1 MKRTTCCVVGGGP
14 AGMVLGLLLAR
25 AGVEVTVLE
34 KHEDFLHDF
43 RGDTVH
49 PATLQLLDD
58 LGLGERFARL
68 PQTRIT
74 EVVLP
79 DEAGGVRRIGDFGAL
94 RKWGVRHPYVAIV
107 PQWDLLDLL
116 ADAARAEPGFRL
128 EMGTAVTS
136 LVHEG
141 GRVAGVRYR
150 RGGAEAEREL
160 RADLTVVCN
169 GRNSVL
175 AAAAGLRVTEI
186 DVPFDTWWFRL
197 SRRDGEHVG
206 RLTRRPGRGRFAIV
220 IPREGYFQIGYVAR
234 KGTDGRLRARGIDAF
249 RRDVAELLP
258 EYADRVGELVS
269 MDDVKLLDVLL
280 NRLRRWHV
288 EGLLCLGDAA
298 HAMSPVGGV
307 GINLAVQDAVATA
320 TLLAERLRR
329 GAVRGADLAR
339 VRRRRLPSL
348 LLVQAL
354 QRIMHADLAG
364 PLVSGGQ
371 AGPAGPLLTAARW
384 WPALQTAAVYLVG
397 VGFRP
402 ERAPAFARRGRVQ
415 AYRVGRGKRAA
426 MAAASTASKSGGGVH
441 CGGTAA
447 GTGSPRTTRPSEYCA
462 KAT

>member
-1 MKRTTCCVVGGGP
+1 MERTTCCVVGGGP

-49 PATLQLLDD
+49 PATLQLLDE

-74 EVVLP
+74 DVVLP
-79 DEAGGVRRIGDFGAL
+79 DGAGGVRRIGDFGAL
-94 RKWGVRHPYVAIV
+94 RGWGVRHPYVAIV

-116 ADAARAEPGFRL
+116 ADAARAEPAFRL
-128 EMGTAVTS
+128 EMGTAATS
-136 LVHEG
+136 LVHER

-150 RGGAEAEREL
+150 TSGPGGEDVEGEI
-160 RADLTVVCN
+160 RADLTVACT

-175 AAAAGLRVTEI
+175 PATAGLGVTEF

-197 SRRDGEHVG
+197 SRREGEQVDQ
-206 RLTRRPGRGRFAIV
+206 LTRRPGRGRFAIV

-234 KGTDGRLRARGIDAF
+234 KGTDNRLRARGIDAF

-269 MDDVKLLDVLL
+269 MDDVKLLDVRL
-280 NRLRRWHV
+280 NRRRRWHA
-288 EGLLCLGDAA
+288 EGLLCIGDAA

-320 TLLAERLRR
+320 TLLAGRLRR
-329 GAVRGADLAR
+329 GAVSGADLAR

-354 QRIMHADLAG
+354 QRLMHADLAG
-364 PLVSGGQ
+364 PILSGEQ
-371 AGPAGPLLTAARW
+371 AGPAGWIMTAAQWVPLLRT
-384 WPALQTAAVYLVG
+384 LAVYLVG
-397 VGFRP
+397 VGLRP
-402 ERAPAFARRGRVQ
+402 ERAPVSARRQVIPEDQ
-415 AYRVGRGKRAA
+415 AD
-426 MAAASTASKSGGGVH
+426 GGPLAV
-441 CGGTAA
+441 
-447 GTGSPRTTRPSEYCA
+447 P
-462 KAT
+462 

>member
-1 MKRTTCCVVGGGP
+1 
-14 AGMVLGLLLAR
+14 MVLGLLLAR

-49 PATLQLLDD
+49 PATLQLLDE

-74 EVVLP
+74 DVVLP
-79 DEAGGVRRIGDFGAL
+79 DGAGGVRRIGDFGAL
-94 RKWGVRHPYVAIV
+94 RRWGVRHPYVAIV

-116 ADAARAEPGFRL
+116 ADAARAEPAFRL
-128 EMGTAVTS
+128 EMGTAATS
-136 LVHEG
+136 LIHEG

-150 RGGAEAEREL
+150 TSGPGGEEVEAEI
-160 RADLTVVCN
+160 RADLTVACN
-169 GRNSVL
+169 GRNSAL
-175 AAAAGLRVTEI
+175 PAAAGLGVTEF

-197 SRRDGEHVG
+197 SRREGEQVG
-206 RLTRRPGRGRFAIV
+206 QLTRRPGRGRFAIV
-220 IPREGYFQIGYVAR
+220 IPREDYFQIGYVAR

-269 MDDVKLLDVLL
+269 MDDVKLLDVRL

-288 EGLLCLGDAA
+288 EGLLCIGDAA

-320 TLLAERLRR
+320 ALLAGRLRR
-329 GAVRGADLAR
+329 GAVSGADLAR

-348 LLVQAL
+348 LLVQVL

-364 PLVSGGQ
+364 PLLSGRQ
-371 AGPAGPLLTAARW
+371 AGPAGWIMTAAQWVPVLRT
-384 WPALQTAAVYLVG
+384 LAVYLVG
-397 VGFRP
+397 VGLRP
-402 ERAPAFARRGRVQ
+402 ERAPASARRG
-415 AYRVGRGKRAA
+415 AA
-426 MAAASTASKSGGGVH
+426 PEGQSVA
-441 CGGTAA
+441 C
-447 GTGSPRTTRPSEYCA
+447 TRPESRSR
-462 KAT
+462 

>member
-1 MKRTTCCVVGGGP
+1 
-14 AGMVLGLLLAR
+14 MVLGLLLAR

-49 PATLQLLDD
+49 PATLRLLDD
-58 LGLGERFARL
+58 LGLGDCFARL

-79 DEAGGVRRIGDFGAL
+79 DGAGGVRRIGDFRAL

-107 PQWDLLDLL
+107 PQWDLLNLL
-116 ADAARAEPGFRL
+116 ADAARVEPAFRL
-128 EMGTAVTS
+128 ERGAAVTS
-136 LVHEG
+136 LIHEG

-150 RGGAEAEREL
+150 TSGPGGGTAEL
-160 RADLTVVCN
+160 RADLTVACN

-175 AAAAGLRVTEI
+175 PAAAGLGVTEF

-197 SRRDGEHVG
+197 SRREGEQVEQ
-206 RLTRRPGRGRFAIV
+206 LTRRPGRGRFAIV

-234 KGTDGRLRARGIDAF
+234 KGTDSRLRARGIDAF

-269 MDDVKLLDVLL
+269 MDDVKLLDV
-280 NRLRRWHV
+280 RLDRRRRWHA
-288 EGLLCLGDAA
+288 EGLLCIGDAA

-307 GINLAVQDAVATA
+307 GVNLAVQDAVATA
-320 TLLAERLRR
+320 NLLAGRLRR
-329 GAVRGADLAR
+329 GAVRGRDLAR

-348 LLVQAL
+348 VLVQAL

-364 PLVSGGQ
+364 PIRSGEQ
-371 AGPAGPLLTAARW
+371 AGPPGRLMTAARW
-384 WPALQTAAVYLVG
+384 LPVLRTFAVYLVG
-397 VGFRP
+397 VGLRP
-402 ERAPAFARRGRVQ
+402 ERAPASARRGGTPEEHTALVQ
-415 AYRVGRGKRAA
+415 SV
-426 MAAASTASKSGGGVH
+426 
-441 CGGTAA
+441 
-447 GTGSPRTTRPSEYCA
+447 P
-462 KAT
+462 

>member
-1 MKRTTCCVVGGGP
+1 MERTRCCVVGGGP

-74 EVVLP
+74 DVVLP
-79 DEAGGVRRIGDFGAL
+79 DGAGGVRRIGDFGAL
-94 RKWGVRHPYVAIV
+94 RRWGVRHPYVAIV
-107 PQWDLLDLL
+107 PQWDLLNLL
-116 ADAARAEPGFRL
+116 ADAAREEPGFRL
-128 EMGTAVTS
+128 VMGTAVTS
-136 LVHEG
+136 LIHED

-150 RGGAEAEREL
+150 TSEAVDGEL
-160 RADLTVVCN
+160 RADLTVACN
-169 GRNSVL
+169 GRNSAL
-175 AAAAGLRVTEI
+175 PAAAGLGVTEFA
-186 DVPFDTWWFRL
+186 VPFDTWWFRL
-197 SRRDGEHVG
+197 SRRDGEQVG
-206 RLTRRPGRGRFAIV
+206 ELTRRPGRGRFAIV
-220 IPREGYFQIGYVAR
+220 IPREDYFQIGYVAR

-269 MDDVKLLDVLL
+269 MDDVKLLDVRLT
-280 NRLRRWHV
+280 RLRRWHV
-288 EGLLCLGDAA
+288 EGLLCIGDAA

-320 TLLAERLRR
+320 TLLAGRLRR
-329 GAVRGADLAR
+329 GGVRGADLAR

-348 LLVQAL
+348 LVVQAL

-364 PLVSGGQ
+364 PLRSGRQ
-371 AGPAGPLLTAARW
+371 AGPVGRLMAAAQWVPGLRT
-384 WPALQTAAVYLVG
+384 LAVYLVG
-397 VGFRP
+397 VGLRP
-402 ERAPAFARRGRVQ
+402 ERALGGRAPV
-415 AYRVGRGKRAA
+415 
-426 MAAASTASKSGGGVH
+426 
-441 CGGTAA
+441 CGG
-447 GTGSPRTTRPSEYCA
+447 PVRP
-462 KAT
+462 

>member
-1 MKRTTCCVVGGGP
+1 
-14 AGMVLGLLLAR
+14 MVLGLLLAR

-49 PATLQLLDD
+49 PATLRLLDE

-74 EVVLP
+74 DVVLP
-79 DEAGGVRRIGDFGAL
+79 DGAGGVRRIGDFGAL
-94 RKWGVRHPYVAIV
+94 RRWGVRHPYVAIV

-116 ADAARAEPGFRL
+116 ADAARAEPAFRL

-150 RGGAEAEREL
+150 TSGPGGEEVEGEI
-160 RADLTVVCN
+160 RADLTVACN

-175 AAAAGLRVTEI
+175 PAAAGLAVTEF

-197 SRRDGEHVG
+197 SRREGEQVG
-206 RLTRRPGRGRFAIV
+206 ELTRRPGRGRFAIV

-269 MDDVKLLDVLL
+269 MDDVKLLDVRLD
-280 NRLRRWHV
+280 RLRRWHV
-288 EGLLCLGDAA
+288 EGLLCIGDAA

-320 TLLAERLRR
+320 TLLAGRLQR
-329 GAVRGADLAR
+329 GAVRGTDLAR
-339 VRRRRLPSL
+339 IRRRRLPSL

-364 PLVSGGQ
+364 PIVSGRQ
-371 AGPAGPLLTAARW
+371 AGPPGRLMTAAQWLPGLRT
-384 WPALQTAAVYLVG
+384 LAVYLVG
-397 VGFRP
+397 VGLRP
-402 ERAPAFARRGRVQ
+402 EHAPASARRGVTPDDRFV
-415 AYRVGRGKRAA
+415 A
-426 MAAASTASKSGGGVH
+426 
-441 CGGTAA
+441 
-447 GTGSPRTTRPSEYCA
+447 
-462 KAT
+462 

>member
-1 MKRTTCCVVGGGP
+1 MERTTCCVVGGGP

-49 PATLQLLDD
+49 PATLQLLDE

-74 EVVLP
+74 DVVLP
-79 DEAGGVRRIGDFGAL
+79 DGSGGVRRIGDFGAL
-94 RKWGVRHPYVAIV
+94 RRWGVRHPYVAIV

-116 ADAARAEPGFRL
+116 ADAARVEPVFRL
-128 EMGTAVTS
+128 EMGTAATS
-136 LVHEG
+136 LILER

-150 RGGAEAEREL
+150 TSGPGGAEVDGEI
-160 RADLTVVCN
+160 RADLTVACN

-175 AAAAGLRVTEI
+175 PAAAGLGVTEFG
-186 DVPFDTWWFRL
+186 VPFDTWWFRL
-197 SRRDGEHVG
+197 SRRDGEQVG
-206 RLTRRPGRGRFAIV
+206 QLTRRPGRGRFAIV

-234 KGTDGRLRARGIDAF
+234 KGTDGRLRARGIEAF

-269 MDDVKLLDVLL
+269 MDDVKLLDVRL
-280 NRLRRWHV
+280 NRLRRWHA
-288 EGLLCLGDAA
+288 EGLLCIGDAA

-320 TLLAERLRR
+320 TLLAGRLRR
-329 GAVRGADLAR
+329 GAVSGADLAR
-339 VRRRRLPSL
+339 IRRRRLPSL

-364 PLVSGGQ
+364 PLASGEQ
-371 AGPAGPLLTAARW
+371 AGPPGWIMTAARW
-384 WPALQTAAVYLVG
+384 LPFLRTLAVYLVG
-397 VGFRP
+397 VGLRP
-402 ERAPAFARRGRVQ
+402 ERAPISARRHVTPGATPV
-415 AYRVGRGKRAA
+415 
-426 MAAASTASKSGGGVH
+426 
-441 CGGTAA
+441 
-447 GTGSPRTTRPSEYCA
+447 SPRCRGR
-462 KAT
+462 

>member
-1 MKRTTCCVVGGGP
+1 MERTTCCVVGGGP

-49 PATLQLLDD
+49 PATLQLLDE

-74 EVVLP
+74 DVVLP
-79 DEAGGVRRIGDFGAL
+79 DGDGGVRRIGDFGAL
-94 RKWGVRHPYVAIV
+94 RRWGVRHPYVAIV

-116 ADAARAEPGFRL
+116 AGAARAEPAFRL
-128 EMGTAVTS
+128 ELGTAATS

-150 RGGAEAEREL
+150 TTGPGGEEVEGEL
-160 RADLTVVCN
+160 RATLTVACD
-169 GRNSVL
+169 GRDSAL
-175 AAAAGLRVTEI
+175 PAAAGLAVTEL

-197 SRRDGEHVG
+197 SRREGEQVG
-206 RLTRRPGRGRFAIV
+206 QLTRRPGPGRFAIV

-234 KGTDGRLRARGIDAF
+234 KGTDSRLRARGIDAF

-269 MDDVKLLDVLL
+269 MDDVKLLDVRL

-320 TLLAERLRR
+320 TLLAGPLRR
-329 GAVRGADLAR
+329 GAVSGAELAR

-348 LLVQAL
+348 LLVQVL
-354 QRIMHADLAG
+354 QRLMHADLAG
-364 PLVSGGQ
+364 PLVSGRQ
-371 AGPAGPLLTAARW
+371 AGPAGRLLSAAQWVPVLRT
-384 WPALQTAAVYLVG
+384 LAVYLVG
-397 VGFRP
+397 VGLRP
-402 ERAPAFARRGRVQ
+402 ERAPLSARRQVMPEEQ
-415 AYRVGRGKRAA
+415 
-426 MAAASTASKSGGGVH
+426 SDGG
-441 CGGTAA
+441 
-447 GTGSPRTTRPSEYCA
+447 PLPIP
-462 KAT
+462 

>member
-1 MKRTTCCVVGGGP
+1 
-14 AGMVLGLLLAR
+14 MVLGLLLAR

-43 RGDTVH
+43 RGDTVQ

-74 EVVLP
+74 DVVLP
-79 DEAGGVRRIGDFGAL
+79 DGAGGVRSIGDFGAL

-116 ADAARAEPGFRL
+116 ADAARAEPAFRL
-128 EMGTAVTS
+128 AMGTAVTS
-136 LVHEG
+136 LVREG

-150 RGGAEAEREL
+150 ANGAGGAAVDGEL
-160 RADLTVVCN
+160 RADLTVVCT

-175 AAAAGLRVTEI
+175 AAAAGLGVTEYG
-186 DVPFDTWWFRL
+186 VPFDTWWFRL
-197 SRRDGEHVG
+197 SRREGEQVG

-269 MDDVKLLDVLL
+269 MDDVKLLDVRL
-280 NRLRRWHV
+280 NRLRRWHA
-288 EGLLCLGDAA
+288 EGLLCIGDAA

-307 GINLAVQDAVATA
+307 GVNLAVQDAVATA
-320 TLLAERLRR
+320 ALLAGRLRR

-339 VRRRRLPSL
+339 IRRRRLPSL
-348 LLVQAL
+348 LLVQAV

-364 PLVSGGQ
+364 ALGSGRQ
-371 AGPAGPLLTAARW
+371 AGPAGRLLTAAHW
-384 WPALQTAAVYLVG
+384 VPVLQTAALYLVG
-397 VGFRP
+397 VGLRP
-402 ERAPAFARRGRVQ
+402 ERAPASARRDGTPAGPGRT
-415 AYRVGRGKRAA
+415 AGRGRR
-426 MAAASTASKSGGGVH
+426 
-441 CGGTAA
+441 C
-447 GTGSPRTTRPSEYCA
+447 R
-462 KAT
+462 